1 MLVQVRTYK
10 IKPGDM
16 EEFVALWRDHI
27 VPAREAHGFQVLGA
41 WNDDESGTFVW
52 VVGHEA
58 PDGWGAVEKTYYD
71 SPERQGLPRNPA
83 ELMDGA
89 DTKVLHPVATHA

>member
-10 IKPGDM
+10 VKEGAMP
-16 EEFVALWRDHI
+16 EFVALWRDHI

-41 WNDDESGTFVW
+41 WNDEQEGTFVW

-58 PDGWGAVEKTYYD
+58 PDGWGAAEKAYYE
-71 SPERQGLPRNPA
+71 SPERRDLPRDPG
-83 ELMDGA
+83 ELLLAA
-89 DTKVLHPVATHA
+89 DAKVLQPV